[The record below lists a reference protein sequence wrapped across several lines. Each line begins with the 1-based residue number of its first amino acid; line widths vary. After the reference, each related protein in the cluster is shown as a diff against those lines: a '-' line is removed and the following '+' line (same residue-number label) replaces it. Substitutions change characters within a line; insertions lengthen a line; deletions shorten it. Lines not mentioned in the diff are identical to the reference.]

1 MAASKKPVFLAILLG
16 LGTTLPGCSKA
27 DDPWKDVPGGPT
39 KVLVTIPPLYCFAKN
54 VGGDD
59 AAVLCLLGS
68 HGPHDYEPKAGDA
81 LKAKKADVFFA
92 IGLGLDE
99 FTGKIVNNSGNKKVK
114 VVEVGELAGAIKEDH
129 EHGKEEKGKEEK
141 GHDHHHHGDYDPH
154 VWLGIPESIKM
165 VNAIRD
171 SLQEIDPKNKEGYA
185 KRAAAY
191 VKELQKLQ
199 ADGLAQLK
207 NKKNKKLI
215 ATHESLRYF
224 GKSFGLEIL
233 GSIQPRPGIEADA
246 TKMRD
251 LVKLMKEKE
260 VRVIATEP
268 QYPHKLAEILKANL
282 EKKKLAV
289 KLVEIDP
296 LETAPAEALDAGYY
310 LKKMRENITN
320 LAKALP

>member
-1 MAASKKPVFLAILLG
+1 MAASKYPVFFAIFVG
-16 LGTTLPGCSKA
+16 LGTALAGCSKA
-27 DDPWKDVPGGPT
+27 NDPWENVPGGPT
-39 KVLVTIPPLYCFAKN
+39 RVLVTIPPLYSLAKN
-54 VGGDD
+54 VAGDD

-68 HGPHDYEPKAGDA
+68 KGPHGYEPVAADS

-99 FTGKIVNNSGNKKVK
+99 FTGKIVNSSGNKKVK
-114 VVEVGELAGAIKEDH
+114 VVEVGEQAGAIKEEKDDK
-129 EHGKEEKGKEEK
+129 EGKS
-141 GHDHHHHGDYDPH
+141 GHDHHHGDSDPH

-171 SLQEIDPKNKEGYA
+171 SLQEIDPKNKDAYT

-191 VKELQKLQ
+191 VKELEKLL
-199 ADGLAQLK
+199 ADGKAELK

-233 GSIQPRPGIEADA
+233 DSIQPRPGIEADSA
-246 TKMRD
+246 KMTS
-251 LVKLMKEKE
+251 LAKLMKEKD

-268 QYPHKLAEILKANL
+268 QYPHNLAEILKANL
-282 EKKKLAV
+282 AKQKVEV

-296 LETAPAEALDAGYY
+296 LETAPADELDAGYY
-310 LKKMRENITN
+310 VKKMRHNITN

>member
-1 MAASKKPVFLAILLG
+1 MARWKKPVFLAFMLG
-16 LGTTLPGCSKA
+16 LAGCSKA
-27 DDPWKDVPGGPT
+27 ENPWEHVAGGPT
-39 KVLVTIPPLYCFAKN
+39 KVLVTIPPLYSFAKK
-54 VGGDD
+54 VAGDD

-68 HGPHDYEPKAGDA
+68 KGPHNYEPVAADS
-81 LKAKKADVFFA
+81 LKAREANVFVA

-99 FTGKIVNNSGNKKVK
+99 WTERIRNSSGNKDKIK
-114 VVEVGELAGAIKEDH
+114 LVEVGELAGAIKEEKDDK
-129 EHGKEEKGKEEK
+129 EGKS
-141 GHDHHHHGDYDPH
+141 GHDHHHGDSDPH

-171 SLQEIDPKNKEGYA
+171 SLQEIDPKNKDGYA

-191 VKELQKLQ
+191 VKELEKLL
-199 ADGLAQLK
+199 ADGKAELK
-207 NKKNKKLI
+207 IKKNKKLI

-233 GSIQPRPGIEADA
+233 DSIQPRPGIEADSA
-246 TKMRD
+246 KMTS
-251 LVKLMKEKE
+251 LAKLMKEKD

-268 QYPHKLAEILKANL
+268 QYPHNLAEILKANL
-282 EKKKLAV
+282 AKQKVEV

-296 LETAPAEALDAGYY
+296 LETAPADELDAGYY
-310 LKKMRENITN
+310 VKKMRDNITN

>member
-1 MAASKKPVFLAILLG
+1 MAASKYPAFFAIFLG
-16 LGTTLPGCSKA
+16 LGIALAGCSKA
-27 DDPWKDVPGGPT
+27 TDPWENVPGGPT
-39 KVLVTIPPLYCFAKN
+39 RVLVTIPPLYSLAKN
-54 VGGDD
+54 VAGDD

-68 HGPHDYEPKAGDA
+68 KGPHGYEPVAADS

-99 FTGKIVNNSGNKKVK
+99 FTGKIVNSSGNKKVK
-114 VVEVGELAGAIKEDH
+114 VVEVGEQAGAIKEEKDDK
-129 EHGKEEKGKEEK
+129 EGKS
-141 GHDHHHHGDYDPH
+141 GHDHHHGDSDPH

-171 SLQEIDPKNKEGYA
+171 SLQEIDPKNKDGYA

-191 VKELQKLQ
+191 VKELEKLL
-199 ADGLAQLK
+199 ADGKAELK
-207 NKKNKKLI
+207 IKKNKKLI

-233 GSIQPRPGIEADA
+233 DSIQPRPGIEADSA
-246 TKMRD
+246 KMTS
-251 LVKLMKEKE
+251 LAKLMKEKD

-268 QYPHKLAEILKANL
+268 QYPHNLAEILKANL
-282 EKKKLAV
+282 AKQKVEV

-296 LETAPAEALDAGYY
+296 LETAPADELDAGYY
-310 LKKMRENITN
+310 VKKMRDNITN

>member
-1 MAASKKPVFLAILLG
+1 MAVSKYPVFFAIFLG
-16 LGTTLPGCSKA
+16 LGTALAGCSKA
-27 DDPWKDVPGGPT
+27 TDPWEKVPGGPT
-39 KVLVTIPPLYCFAKN
+39 KVLVTIPPLYSFAKN
-54 VGGDD
+54 VAGED

-68 HGPHDYEPKAGDA
+68 KGPHGYEPVAADS

-99 FTGKIVNNSGNKKVK
+99 FTGKIVNSSGNKKVK
-114 VVEVGELAGAIKEDH
+114 VVEVGEQAGAIKEEKDD
-129 EHGKEEKGKEEK
+129 KEEKG
-141 GHDHHHHGDYDPH
+141 GHDHRHGDSDPH

-171 SLQEIDPKNKEGYA
+171 SLQEIDPKNKDSYA
-185 KRAAAY
+185 KRAAVY
-191 VKELQKLQ
+191 VKEMEKLL
-199 ADGLAQLK
+199 ADGKAELK
-207 NKKNKKLI
+207 SKKNKKLI

-233 GSIQPRPGIEADA
+233 DSIQPRPGIEADSA
-246 TKMRD
+246 QMTK
-251 LVKLMKEKE
+251 LAKLMKEKD

-268 QYPHKLAEILKANL
+268 QYPHKLAEVLKANL
-282 EKKKLAV
+282 AKQKIEV

-296 LETAPAEALDAGYY
+296 LETAPADELDAGYY
-310 LKKMRENITN
+310 LKKMRDNITN

>member
-1 MAASKKPVFLAILLG
+1 MAAAKKLGFLAILLG
-16 LGTTLPGCSKA
+16 LSAGCSKA
-27 DDPWKDVPGGPT
+27 PDPWKDVPGGPT

-54 VGGDD
+54 VAGED

-68 HGPHDYEPKAGDA
+68 KGPHGYEPLPADSY
-81 LKAKKADVFFA
+81 KAKKADVFFA

-99 FTGKIVNNSGNKKVK
+99 FTGRIVNSSGNKDKIK
-114 VVEVGELAGAIKEDH
+114 FVEVGEKAGAIKEEN
-129 EHGKEEKGKEEK
+129 EHGKEEKG
-141 GHDHHHHGDYDPH
+141 GHDHQHGSEYDPH

-171 SLQEIDPKNKEGYA
+171 SLQKIDPKNKDGYA
-185 KRAAAY
+185 MRAAAY
-191 VKELQKLQ
+191 VKDLEKLL
-199 ADGLAQLK
+199 ADGKAELK

-233 GSIQPRPGIEADA
+233 DSIQPRPGIEADNA
-246 TKMRD
+246 KMTN
-251 LVKLMKEKE
+251 LAKLMKEKD

-268 QYPHKLAEILKANL
+268 QYPRRLAEILKANL
-282 EKKKLAV
+282 AKQKVEV
-289 KLVEIDP
+289 KLVELDP
-296 LETAPAEALDAGYY
+296 LETAPADELDAAYY
-310 LKKMRENITN
+310 IKKMRENITN

>member
-1 MAASKKPVFLAILLG
+1 MAASKFPAFFAILLG
-16 LGTTLPGCSKA
+16 LATSLTGCSKA

-39 KVLVTIPPLYCFAKN
+39 RVLVTIPPLYSIAKY
-54 VGGDD
+54 VAGED

-68 HGPHDYEPKAGDA
+68 KGPHGYDPVPADSY
-81 LKAKKADVFFA
+81 KAKKADLFFA

-99 FTGKIVNNSGNKKVK
+99 FTGKIVNSSGNKKVK
-114 VVEVGELAGAIKEDH
+114 VVEVGELAGAIKEEKDD
-129 EHGKEEKGKEEK
+129 KEEKG
-141 GHDHHHHGDYDPH
+141 GHDHHHGDTDPH

-171 SLQEIDPKNKEGYA
+171 SLQEVDPKNKDGYA

-191 VKELQKLQ
+191 VQELEKLL
-199 ADGLAQLK
+199 ADGKAALK

-233 GSIQPRPGIEADA
+233 DSIQPRPGIEADNA
-246 TKMRD
+246 QMTK
-251 LVKLMKEKE
+251 LVKLMKEKD

-268 QYPHKLAEILKANL
+268 QYPQNLAKILKANL
-282 EKKKLAV
+282 AKQKVEV

-296 LETAPAEALDAGYY
+296 LETAQADELDAGYY
-310 LKKMRENITN
+310 AKKMRENITN